1 MGKNKLKK
9 FADMAEF
16 RCALQYPRE
25 VLLKEGFP
33 HRGSWNGGVFS
44 HKGPITLELGCG
56 KGEYTVALAKSNQER
71 NYIGVDI
78 KGARMW
84 SGARQV
90 EEQGIGNAAFL
101 RAEIENIDKFFAPG
115 EIDEIWITFPDPQM
129 QKTRK
134 RLTSTRFLKM
144 YGSFLKPEGVI
155 NLKTDS
161 PFLFEYTKRL
171 AEENG
176 FEILAITDD
185 LYGSGMAD
193 PVSSIKTYYESQW
206 LSRGKKIKLITMRPK
221 GYDSLV
227 EPKADDIEKDDYR
240 AYPRHTVMPP
250 AAPAQ

>member
-9 FADMAEF
+9 FADMATY

-25 VLLKEGFP
+25 VLLAEGFP
-33 HRGSWNGGVFS
+33 YQGVWKDEFFHS
-44 HKGPITLELGCG
+44 DGEITLELGCG
-56 KGEYTVALAKSNQER
+56 KGEYTVALAKGNPGR

-90 EEQGIGNAAFL
+90 EEQQIPNAAFL
-101 RAEIENIDKFFAPG
+101 RTEIENIDKFFAPG
-115 EIDEIWITFPDPQM
+115 EVDEIWITFPDPQM

-144 YGSFLKPEGVI
+144 YGKFLRPGGVI

-161 PFLFEYTKRL
+161 PFLFEYTKRM
-171 AEENG
+171 AELNG
-176 FEILAITDD
+176 FEIVMITDD

-206 LSRGKKIKLITMRPK
+206 LSRGKKIKLISMRP
-221 GYDSLV
+221 GSFENLQ
-227 EPKADDIEKDDYR
+227 EPSSDDIERDDYR
-240 AYPRHTVMPP
+240 AYPRHTPGLESF
-250 AAPAQ
+250 